1 MRIRSI
7 EASDRE
13 FFVDRCHAFYKTPAC
28 DHEIPQQNAE
38 RTFELLL
45 HGTPY
50 ADCLIAEDENG
61 QPCAYCLLALTWS
74 NEAGG
79 LCVWLEEIMV
89 DDEQRGKGIGSRL
102 IAAVHEKYNTAAR
115 YRLEVT
121 ESNVRASA
129 LYHMLGFEDLEYRQM
144 ILDTPPLG

>member
-1 MRIRSI
+1 
-7 EASDRE
+7 
-13 FFVDRCHAFYKTPAC
+13 
-28 DHEIPQQNAE
+28 
-38 RTFELLL
+38 
-45 HGTPY
+45 
-50 ADCLIAEDENG
+50 
-61 QPCAYCLLALTWS
+61 
-74 NEAGG
+74 
-79 LCVWLEEIMV
+79 MV
-89 DDEQRGKGIGSRL
+89 DDERRGKGIGSRL

>member
-1 MRIRSI
+1 MR
-7 EASDRE
+7 
-13 FFVDRCHAFYKTPAC
+13 VLP
-28 DHEIPQQNAE
+28 
-38 RTFELLL
+38 
-45 HGTPY
+45 
-50 ADCLIAEDENG
+50 
-61 QPCAYCLLALTWS
+61 LALTWS

-89 DDEQRGKGIGSRL
+89 DDERRGKGIGSRL